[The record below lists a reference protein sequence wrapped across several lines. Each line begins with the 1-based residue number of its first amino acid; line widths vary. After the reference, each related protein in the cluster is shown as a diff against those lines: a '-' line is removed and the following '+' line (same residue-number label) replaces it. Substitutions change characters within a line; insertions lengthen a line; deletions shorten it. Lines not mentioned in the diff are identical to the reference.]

1 MRIRRCAVLYLEPR
15 EEVAFDLDGLLSGGD
30 GLHRTPRWLALA
42 PHLGEEVEVDAAEW
56 GQKGSGSFSTGGV
69 PTRAWGVVR

>member
-15 EEVAFDLDGLLSGGD
+15 EEV
-30 GLHRTPRWLALA
+30 
-42 PHLGEEVEVDAAEW
+42 EVDAAERELLGALSPGEW
-56 GQKGSGSFSTGGV
+56 RDSRTVPDESRAPLRRLPQKGSGSFSTGGV